1 MAREEQQPMSD
12 ARLVTVRQRKREA
25 AYDAKYENDQWAL
38 VYYADVG
45 ELLDDNERLRA
56 REAALVEIV
65 ERVANGRLMCS
76 CGMIFFPN
84 GQTVPFT
91 PVYMSNGTQA
101 IRHHEDCPIEQA
113 RALLAVSEPPAT
125 SKPTHLVSVSDLAS
139 MDLRHCNVEATCAC
153 GNPVAGMFIQ
163 DTYDREEVS
172 EFFASAYRVHQS
184 WCPSARALSL
194 KVHELPERSTKLA
207 SDSAD
212 EAK

>member
-1 MAREEQQPMSD
+1 MDKPALTESRLAEINSLTAEVAAGRIRVRFDEET
-12 ARLVTVRQRKREA
+12 AWLA
-25 AYDAKYENDQWAL
+25 I
-38 VYYADVG
+38 
-45 ELLDDNERLRA
+45 LDLRRDNERLRA
-56 REAALVEIV
+56 REAALLEVV
-65 ERVANGRLMCS
+65 RTVAEANVICNHYFDILDGYPYPPEHVDYLC
-76 CGMIFFPN
+76 P
-84 GQTVPFT
+84 TVGHPKAST
-91 PVYMSNGTQA
+91 VRA
-101 IRHHEDCPIEQA
+101 QA

-184 WCPSARALSL
+184 WCPSAHTLSL